1 MAKTTLVLV
10 FSLALLLSTFHLV
23 LGTEDQSETISDQMN
38 QAASQAKE
46 SMESMS
52 NSLGNKMEDAK
63 EASLPWT
70 SWFTNMMQNV
80 GLTSGNHQPK
90 AAAAAGPEQ
99 APAPIAAGPRSLRLG

>member
-10 FSLALLLSTFHLV
+10 FSLALLLSTFHHV
-23 LGTEDQSETISDQMN
+23 LGMEDQSETISDQMN

-46 SMESMS
+46 TMESEEVS
-52 NSLGNKMEDAK
+52 SHELIDPAFN
-63 EASLPWT
+63 
-70 SWFTNMMQNV
+70 FRNV

-90 AAAAAGPEQ
+90 AAAAPGPEQ